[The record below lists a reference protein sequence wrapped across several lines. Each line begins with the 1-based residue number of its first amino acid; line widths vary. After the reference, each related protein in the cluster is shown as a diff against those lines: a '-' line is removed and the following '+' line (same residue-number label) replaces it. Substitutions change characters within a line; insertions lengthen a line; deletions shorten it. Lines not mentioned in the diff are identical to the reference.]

1 MVSDFSNFT
10 SVDTV
15 ALYTDEYLVGQIV
28 TGDRD
33 AFAMLYSRYW
43 DELFTTAAKVLRGTE
58 EAEDVLQDV
67 FLSLW
72 KRRNELTIN
81 GSVTA
86 YLHTSVRYKAIH
98 YIEKNITRR
107 DYLALLT
114 NVAVETLPPDSELQL
129 QFKEVQ
135 QLIANAVAEMPP
147 KMQEVYK
154 LSRQQY
160 LTHQE
165 IADKLGISAETVK
178 KHIQHAL
185 AIIKAALSKSSV
197 PVSVLLGYLFK

>member
-1 MVSDFSNFT
+1 MVLDFSNFT
-10 SVDTV
+10 SVGTV
-15 ALYTDEYLVGQIV
+15 ALYTDEELLVQIARD
-28 TGDRD
+28 DRH
-33 AFAMLYSRYW
+33 AFSTLYNRYW
-43 DELFTTAAKVLRGTE
+43 DELFTNAAKVLRGTD
-58 EAEDVLQDV
+58 EAEDVIQDV

-72 KRRNELTIN
+72 KRRNELKVT
-81 GSVTA
+81 GSVAA

-107 DYLALLT
+107 DYLTLLT

-129 QFKEVQ
+129 QFKELQ
-135 QLIANAVAEMPP
+135 KLIFDAVAQMPP

-160 LTHQE
+160 LSHQE

-185 AIIKAALSKSSV
+185 SIIKTALSKSSV
-197 PVSVLLGYLFK
+197 SISVLLGCLFK